1 MSQSQSGII
10 SMTSGELESRYL
22 TVDGL
27 STHYVDVGEGPT
39 VVLLHGAALAV
50 DMMATWSPVIPAL
63 KEDFRVV
70 AFDQIG
76 FGLSAMPP
84 SGRLENRLGRIAHA
98 LRFLDELGVR
108 RAAFI
113 GHSEGAFMAA
123 RIAVERQDLAAG
135 IVAVTSG
142 GLSPRI
148 GGPADE
154 AWMAASKAAY
164 VLGAEA
170 EAEDSYL
177 QQIAPLAH
185 RKHPKLEARLREN
198 YRRPSTKQQLQ
209 MFRDVDRHEG
219 YVEDYLSLQSKYV
232 FPYAD
237 KLPPTLIAWAS
248 SDPTVP
254 MERAIA
260 LQKILKNADLH
271 IFANASHMVMYDRE
285 AEFNSVIRNW
295 LLGVFQAA

>member
-1 MSQSQSGII
+1 MASS
-10 SMTSGELESRYL
+10 ELEGRYL

-27 STHYVDVGEGPT
+27 SMHYIDVGEGPT

-50 DMMATWSPVIPAL
+50 DTIATWSPVIAAL
-63 KEDFRVV
+63 KADFRVV
-70 AFDQIG
+70 AFDQLG

-84 SGRLENRLGRIAHA
+84 SGRMENRLGRVAHA
-98 LRFLDELGVR
+98 LRFLDELGVK

-123 RIAVERQDLAAG
+123 RIAIERPELAAG
-135 IVAVTSG
+135 VVAVTSG

-148 GGPADE
+148 GGAADE
-154 AWMAASKAAY
+154 EWMAASKAAY
-164 VLGAEA
+164 ALGAEA
-170 EAEDSYL
+170 ETEDGYL
-177 QQIAPLAH
+177 RQIELLAH
-185 RKHPKLEARLREN
+185 KRHPELEAQLREN
-198 YRRPSTKQQLQ
+198 YRRPVTKQHLQ
-209 MFRDVDRHEG
+209 MFRDIDRRDG
-219 YVEDYLSLQSKYV
+219 YVEDYLSLQSKYI

-248 SDPTVP
+248 ADPTVP
-254 MERAIA
+254 VERAIA
-260 LQKILKNADLH
+260 LLKILKNADLH
-271 IFANASHMVMYDRE
+271 VFANASHMVMYDRE